1 MNEAL
6 PPGEF
11 AKALRRKRAA
21 GRRRRYLVL
30 GGAGGG
36 LVLILLAGY
45 LLLFSSVFA
54 AREVS
59 VSGAGRLSPDEVE
72 AAAEVQMGTP
82 LLRQDTSAIVSRVES
97 LAPVRSAK
105 VVFRWPST
113 VEIQVTE
120 RQAAFQRVT
129 GDGYDLVDDE
139 ATVFAHSD
147 TPFDGVLRATVEGDD
162 KRLLGD
168 VATVAKA
175 LPKDLRGQ
183 VTSLQAKSV
192 DRITLKLSEDRQVIW
207 GSAEESTL
215 KAEVLAALLQVDAK
229 VYDVSAPHNPTTR
242 ESAEP

>member
-11 AKALRRKRAA
+11 AKALQRKRAV

-30 GGAGGG
+30 GGIGGG
-36 LVLILLAGY
+36 LALILLVGY

-54 AREVS
+54 AREVA
-59 VSGAGRLSPDEVE
+59 VSGTNRVSADEVK
-72 AAAEVQMGTP
+72 AAAEVQVGTP
-82 LLRQDTSAIVSRVES
+82 LLRQDTTAIVSRVES

-105 VVFRWPST
+105 VSFRWPST

-120 RQAAFQRVT
+120 RQAAYQRTT
-129 GDGYDLVDDE
+129 GEGYDLIDDE

-147 TPFDGVLRATVEGDD
+147 KPFDGVLQATVEGDD
-162 KRLLGD
+162 KRLLTD

-175 LPKDLRGQ
+175 LPENLRGQ

-192 DRITLKLSEDRQVIW
+192 DRITLKLSKDRHVVW
-207 GSAEESTL
+207 GSAEDSTL

>member
-11 AKALRRKRAA
+11 AKALRRKRAV

-30 GGAGGG
+30 GGIGGG
-36 LVLILLAGY
+36 LVLVLLVGY

-54 AREVS
+54 AREVA
-59 VSGAGRLSPDEVE
+59 VSGADRVSGDEVK
-72 AAAEVQMGTP
+72 AVAEVQMGTP
-82 LLRQDTSAIVSRVES
+82 LLRQDTAAIASRVES
-97 LAPVRSAK
+97 LAPVRSAT
-105 VVFRWPST
+105 VAFRWPST

-129 GDGYDLVDDE
+129 GGGYDLVDDE
-139 ATVFAHSD
+139 AAVFAHSD
-147 TPFDGVLRATVEGDD
+147 TPFDGVLPATVEGEDE
-162 KRLLGD
+162 RLLMD
-168 VATVAKA
+168 VAIVAKA
-175 LPKDLRGQ
+175 LPKELRNQ

-192 DRITLKLSEDRQVIW
+192 DRITLTLSEGRQVVW
-207 GSAEESTL
+207 GSADDSTL
-215 KAEVLAALLQVDAK
+215 KAEVLAALLQVEAK